1 VRALALIVYILGMRS
16 RWVLVS
22 LTACFGGSSPPPPEA
37 PKPVVK
43 EQPKPPPR
51 AACVQTPEG
60 EAAITHAGV
69 SGGRVQYCVG
79 TVVDQCFALDLAS
92 GALTHLDAPPA
103 ATTQPNHIET
113 TNPDLKVCTG
123 DNCKSLT
130 PQVWPG
136 TAPLHAATNGQY
148 AVVLLG
154 DAEHGQGYA
163 DVYEV
168 AKPKKIASIRYARG
182 DWKCGE
188 VQMLGET
195 IYIGASTCTSPSGRA
210 ALYTTKGR
218 KIANVGPKDFGT
230 YGNSVVQVDGN
241 TWAFLGENGTHI
253 ALQDVVKGKVLKTLD
268 LSDLWRKPGEAPPP
282 PPPKDA
288 KVKAQ
293 PPAPPEVLGN
303 PGESALV
310 QLEPGKLA
318 VIAGSPMNGSVAVVD
333 VASGEV
339 KVTRAPLCP

>member
-1 VRALALIVYILGMRS
+1 MRS
-16 RWVLVS
+16 SWVLV
-22 LTACFGGSSPPPPEA
+22 LLAACGGSSKPPPEPPKVVTKEPPPKAA
-37 PKPVVK
+37 PKPS
-43 EQPKPPPR
+43 
-51 AACVQTPEG
+51 CVQAPEG
-60 EAAITHAGV
+60 EAAITHASA

-79 TVVDQCFALDLAS
+79 TVVDQCFALDLAT

-103 ATTQPNHIET
+103 AAAQPNRVEA

-123 DNCKSLT
+123 DSCKSLT

-136 TAPLHAATNGQY
+136 AAPLHAATNGQF

-163 DVYEV
+163 EVYDVQ
-168 AKPKKIASIRYARG
+168 KTKKLATIRYARG

-188 VQMLGET
+188 VQMLGDT
-195 IYIGASTCTSPSGRA
+195 IYIGASTCTQPSGRA

-230 YGNSVVQVDGN
+230 FGNSVVQVDGN
-241 TWAFLGENGTHI
+241 TWAFLGENGVHI
-253 ALQDVVKGKVLKTLD
+253 ALQDVVKGKVLKTID
-268 LSDLWRKPGEAPPP
+268 VSDLWRKPGEAPPP
-282 PPPKDA
+282 PKDPKSKAAPP
-288 KVKAQ
+288 
-293 PPAPPEVLGN
+293 PPPEVLGN
-303 PGESALV
+303 PGESALI

-339 KVTRAPLCP
+339 KVTHAPLCP

>member
-1 VRALALIVYILGMRS
+1 VIVYIRRMRL
-16 RWVLVS
+16 RWVLLLLS
-22 LTACFGGSSPPPPEA
+22 ACSGGASKPPPEA
-37 PKPVVK
+37 PKPVVH
-43 EQPKPPPR
+43 EEPKPPPKP
-51 AACVQTPEG
+51 ACVQTPEG
-60 EAAITHAGV
+60 EAAITHASV
-69 SGGRVQYCVG
+69 NGGRVQYCVG

-103 ATTQPNHIET
+103 ATAEPNHIET

-123 DNCKSLT
+123 DQCKSLT

-136 TAPLHAATNGQY
+136 TAPLHAATNGQF

-163 DVYEV
+163 EVYDVQK
-168 AKPKKIASIRYARG
+168 AKKVASIRYARG

-218 KIANVGPKDFGT
+218 KIANVGPRDFGT

-241 TWAFLGENGTHI
+241 TWAFLGENGAHV
-253 ALQDVVKGKVLKTLD
+253 ALQDVVKGKVVKTID
-268 LSDLWRKPGEAPPP
+268 VSDLWRKPSDAPP

-288 KVKAQ
+288 KAGKAAA
-293 PPAPPEVLGN
+293 PAAPDAFGN

-318 VIAGSPMNGSVAVVD
+318 VIAGTPMNGSVAVVD